1 MESIVDREWKK
12 YQGYVRRTANTVAAQ
27 FAGRVDPDD
36 LGQAGLVALLEVC
49 ERFDPTR
56 AETFGAYV
64 RLRVRGAIFDAARE
78 ETKRP
83 PQPSRSAPPSPTSRQ
98 KRRRPSPADRLR
110 RVPDPG
116 RASSP
121 SPGHNSVSLAGQTR
135 SLFPLFPA
143 AGCSV
148 AMDQATGSGEPASPP
163 IPGGLDSQWCGQ
175 TDLQGHPQVRGARVS
190 RHQAE
195 REGHPVQ
202 RARCGRSSQGR
213 PSTQN
218 CTRSSG
224 GERCQPGE
232 HPYRR

>member
-110 RVPDPG
+110 RVPLGALERGNLDTYEG
-116 RASSP
+116 RELMATAWSGGRRSIE
-121 SPGHNSVSLAGQTR
+121 SEMLLRELVR
-135 SLFPLFPA
+135 SLRRRLSELRPRERQAVQAYDLEGLSFAA
-143 AGCSV
+143 AGRRLGLS
-148 AMDQATGSGEPASPP
+148 PA
-163 IPGGLDSQWCGQ
+163 GVLMARRRGL
-175 TDLQGHPQVRGARVS
+175 ARL
-190 RHQAE
+190 
-195 REGHPVQ
+195 RESF
-202 RARCGRSSQGR
+202 A
-213 PSTQN
+213 
-218 CTRSSG
+218 
-224 GERCQPGE
+224 
-232 HPYRR
+232 